1 MIHVN
6 MTRYPSGRKKEFNA
20 WKSKKSSIPEFKP
33 FQVKPV
39 YRRET
44 PQYASVD
51 CSVMDTT
58 KSNRNVYTGQLIK
71 GISTMH
77 KSNMVPIINDKEAK
91 DHASMRR

>member
-20 WKSKKSSIPEFKP
+20 WTSKKPSRPNFEPI
-33 FQVKPV
+33 QVKPV

-44 PQYASVD
+44 PHYASVD
-51 CSVMDTT
+51 CNVVDTR